1 MAERARLSG
10 GQSTIAPLPSIG
22 VTDAAAKNL
31 TDFATGL
38 ARVGDQAQGQLD
50 IQALQEGER
59 AGIIAGLSPKFEILG
74 GPGLRQRAYDRA
86 GLNIFVNQTEIATQ
100 AKIDEIF
107 NRHRA
112 NPGDLKAELDGWR
125 EGFRSELQAQTP
137 EAVAYFDQSFA
148 RNSRPLIRAA
158 EEEFRVNLQKEAAAS
173 LQATMETSVNAAAR
187 LAFNADADPESA
199 AALTAER
206 NAFIDRMVEHGP
218 KQAFGFAGREMGTDI
233 TRNTVL
239 TPAQMQKALSDWDEQ
254 AYSQTVL
261 GRFARA
267 PDKVSFAAQFSEAQR
282 KDPTSPIGIPQVERI
297 EARMRATIEAEERV
311 AHTKLIQQE
320 RNERLAEKAIR
331 EGQENNAVV
340 AFDLW
345 AQGKLTVEMLDTAG
359 RNRAISR
366 DTWQAMRT
374 KLTTPPPETTDDRAE
389 LFWDDAINQGEA
401 TRTGILGDERLRPD
415 SARRLLDKLN
425 AALKA
430 DDRAKTPYER
440 FVSSNEYKMVND
452 NLQAVIITTGPFAT
466 FNEGERERLARA
478 RRELDDRIKAG
489 IEAGTLKTPGDVWA
503 IYDQMA
509 PRYSSAA
516 MTSPAALPRPY
527 GGTRPTAA
535 ADVAAQRARLVADLQ
550 AGRISPADA
559 AREQELL
566 EQYETIFAAQPAKP
580 AAPAKRQ

>member
-1 MAERARLSG
+1 MVERARLTG
-10 GQSTIAPLPSIG
+10 GSSTIAPIPSIG

-31 TDFATGL
+31 TDFAAGL
-38 ARVGDQAQGQLD
+38 AKIGDQAQTQLD
-50 IQALQEGER
+50 IQAVQEGER
-59 AGIIAGLSPKFEILG
+59 AGIIAGMSPKFQVLG
-74 GPGLRQRAYDRA
+74 DATLRARAYDRA

-100 AKIDEIF
+100 SKIDELF
-107 NRHRA
+107 NLHRA
-112 NPGDLKAELDGWR
+112 NPGDLKSELDGWAA
-125 EGFRSELQAQTP
+125 GFRADMQQQTP
-137 EAVAYFDQSFA
+137 QAVPFFDASFA
-148 RNSRPLIRAA
+148 RNTRPLIRAA
-158 EEEFRVNLQKEAAAS
+158 EEEFRQNLQKEAAGS
-173 LQATMETSVNAAAR
+173 LAATLETSMNAAAR

-199 AALTAER
+199 AGLTAER

-254 AYSQTVL
+254 AYSQTVM

-267 PDKVSFAAQFSEAQR
+267 PDKASFAAQFSDSQR
-282 KDPTSPIGIPQVERI
+282 KDAASPIGIAQVERI

-311 AHTKLIQQE
+311 AYQKLVQQE
-320 RNERLAEKAIR
+320 RNDRLQEKAIR
-331 EGQENNAVV
+331 EGQETNAVT
-340 AFDLW
+340 AFDMW

-366 DTWQAMRT
+366 ETWQAMRT
-374 KLTTPPPETTDDRAE
+374 KLTAPPPDSTDDRAE

-401 TRTGILGDERLRPD
+401 SRTGILSDPGLRPD
-415 SARRLLDKLN
+415 SARRLLDKL
-425 AALKA
+425 AANLKS
-430 DDRAKTPYER
+430 DDRQKSPYEK
-440 FVSSNEYKMVND
+440 FISSNEYKMVND

-478 RRELDDRIKAG
+478 RRELDDRIKQGLDAG
-489 IEAGTLKTPGDVWA
+489 SLKTPGDVWA

-516 MTSPAALPRPY
+516 MKSPQALPRPY
-527 GGTRPTAA
+527 GGTRPASA
-535 ADVAAQRARLVADLQ
+535 PDVVSQRQKLIADLQ

-559 AREQELL
+559 AREQEIL
-566 EQYETIFAAQPAKP
+566 EEYETIFAAQPAKP
-580 AAPAKRQ
+580 AAAAPRR